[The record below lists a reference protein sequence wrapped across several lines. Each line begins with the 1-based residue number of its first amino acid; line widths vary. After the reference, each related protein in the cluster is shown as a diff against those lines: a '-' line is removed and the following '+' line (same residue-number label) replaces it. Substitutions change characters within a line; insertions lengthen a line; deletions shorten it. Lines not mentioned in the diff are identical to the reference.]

1 MKENKKE
8 EVQSRREF
16 FKSAA
21 KKALPILGA
30 IALTQLPFVAKS
42 HESQI
47 TQDCNYGCAGGC
59 YTNCVGSCEGNCNYW
74 CTTTCRGGCAQT
86 CSSLCAKSSY

>member
-42 HESQI
+42 HESKI
-47 TQDCNYGCAGGC
+47 TQDCSVYCAGGC
-59 YTNCVGSCEGNCNYW
+59 RDTCRDSCQETCRGNCVGTCNERCVHVAY
-74 CTTTCRGGCAQT
+74 
-86 CSSLCAKSSY
+86 S

>member
-21 KKALPILGA
+21 KKALPILGV

-42 HESQI
+42 HECHI
-47 TQDCNYGCAGGC
+47 TQDCSVYCAGGC
-59 YTNCVGSCEGNCNYW
+59 RDTCRDSCQETCRGNCVGTCNERCVHVAY
-74 CTTTCRGGCAQT
+74 
-86 CSSLCAKSSY
+86 S

>member
-1 MKENKKE
+1 MKENKNE

-21 KKALPILGA
+21 KKALPILGV
-30 IALTQLPFVAKS
+30 IVLTQLPFVAKS

-47 TQDCNYGCAGGC
+47 TQDCSVYCAGGC
-59 YTNCVGSCEGNCNYW
+59 RDTCRDSCQETCRGNCVGTCNERCVHVAY
-74 CTTTCRGGCAQT
+74 
-86 CSSLCAKSSY
+86 S